1 MGEGKVKLMSTP
13 PAALTIRP
21 ATADDAMAL
30 AGIVNNLIKIGG
42 TTAHI
47 TPFKAERLR
56 DYYITAPLG
65 INCRVAERN
74 TQVLGFQGLEWADP
88 NWQGAGKLPSGGA
101 IIATIVA
108 ACHSRQGFGA
118 ALFCAIRLV
127 AQNAGV
133 TSTDATICADNCGG
147 LLYYADIAFTE
158 DQRISAMVLPNGCYV
173 DRICTAF
180 ALQTP
185 CLKHLPAQG

>member
-1 MGEGKVKLMSTP
+1 MSTP

-30 AGIVNNLIKIGG
+30 ADIVNNMIKIGG
-42 TTAHI
+42 TMAHI

-56 DYYITAPLG
+56 DRYITPPLG
-65 INCRVAERN
+65 ISCGVAERN
-74 TQVLGFQGLEWADP
+74 SQVLGFQALEWADQ
-88 NWQGAGKLPSGGA
+88 NWQGAGKLPSGWA
-101 IIATIVA
+101 IIATFVV
-108 ACHSRQGFGA
+108 ACHSCQGIGA
-118 ALFCAIRLV
+118 ALFCATRLA

-133 TSTDATICADNCGG
+133 TSIDATICADNCGG